1 MIEQIISTGQ
11 AGIAATALDVAIKL
25 GLDYCG
31 WCHGRQSVPQKYRL
45 TRLPDSGRR
54 TASERCIAA
63 ADGVIFFTDTDS
75 RSLALEATKKCAWQL
90 NTPILI
96 QQLAVDSGFSVSR
109 LIAGWITDN
118 QIKRLHVD
126 GESVDTDTDSMAASV
141 ANILEA
147 TFFLSMVDSSITSP
161 LDAAGH
167 KEGFTD
173 RETPPATMDAALLH
187 LQRRL
192 SLKDKATI
200 ANMVADELL
209 SLQSTLGNYINGQ
222 FDLFTSNRALL
233 MDCQRASG
241 RAELA
246 PEDAAAVI
254 IRALWERLQA
264 TCRIRIV
271 K

>member
-1 MIEQIISTGQ
+1 MIEQIISNGQTGVP
-11 AGIAATALDVAIKL
+11 AAALDVAIKL

-31 WCHGRQSVPQKYRL
+31 WCHGGQSVPPKYRL

-54 TASERCIAA
+54 TATEHCIAA
-63 ADGVIFFTDTDS
+63 ADGVIFFTDTDN
-75 RSLALEATKKCAWQL
+75 RSLSLEATKKTAWQL
-90 NTPILI
+90 NTPFLI
-96 QQLAVDSGFSVSR
+96 QKLTPGSGFSVSR
-109 LIAGWITDN
+109 LIARWITDN
-118 QIKRLHVD
+118 QVKRLHVD
-126 GESVDTDTDSMAASV
+126 GEPVDTDTDSMAVSV

-147 TFFLSMVDSSITSP
+147 TFFLSMVDSSIASP
-161 LDAAGH
+161 LESVVRQEA
-167 KEGFTD
+167 FST
-173 RETPPATMDAALLH
+173 RESSPESMDAALVH
-187 LQRRL
+187 LERRL

-200 ANMVADELL
+200 ANMVADELV
-209 SLQSTLGNYINGQ
+209 SLQSTLGNYINGN

-233 MDCQRASG
+233 MDCQRTSN

>member
-1 MIEQIISTGQ
+1 MIDQIISNGQ

-31 WCHGRQSVPQKYRL
+31 WCHGEQSVPQKYRL

-54 TASERCIAA
+54 AATERCIAA

-75 RSLALEATKKCAWQL
+75 RSLALEATKKSAWQL
-90 NTPILI
+90 NKPILI
-96 QQLAVDSGFSVSR
+96 QKVAADSGFSISR

-118 QIKRLHVD
+118 QVRRLHVD
-126 GESVDTDTDSMAASV
+126 GESVDTDTDFMAASV
-141 ANILEA
+141 ADILEA
-147 TFFLSMVDSSITSP
+147 TFFLSMVDSGITSP
-161 LDAAGH
+161 LQSAARQQGIS
-167 KEGFTD
+167 T
-173 RETPPATMDAALLH
+173 REAPPTTMDAALDH
-187 LQRRL
+187 LERRL

-200 ANMVADELL
+200 ANMVSDELV
-209 SLQSTLGNYINGQ
+209 SLQSTVGNYINAN

-233 MDCQRASG
+233 MDCQRTSD

-246 PEDAAAVI
+246 PEDSAAVI